1 MSPQNRIKMRK
12 IDVLAVVLLLVLSG
26 CRLKRPDDVLS
37 PKKMEQFLY
46 DYHMAQAI
54 IQDLPKED
62 TTHTYWLKECL
73 KSRTITT
80 PNAGQTVT
88 QQNSHCW

>member
-54 IQDLPKED
+54 IQDLPKEEK
-62 TTHTYWLKECL
+62 Y
-73 KSRTITT
+73 TT
-80 PNAGQTVT
+80 PAYVDWAYQKNGITKEQFNTSLV
-88 QQNSHCW
+88 